1 MSSGEFIADLNA
13 LHLDPTVVS
22 DLIAYL
28 ADANAELVGVYAEG
42 ELETLAMI
50 AATGITPAGLISF
63 IVFNMTTIPCF
74 AAVATA
80 KAELA
85 KGKFAWTLLFWLAT
99 SFIASAVVY
108 TVLSAWWTVFIWA
121 VVAAIATVGIIHW
134 NKRKAV

>member
-1 MSSGEFIADLNA
+1 MADLNA
-13 LHLDPTVVS
+13 MHLDPVVIQ
-22 DLIAYL
+22 DLLAYL
-28 ADANAELVGVYAEG
+28 ADADAELIGSYADG

-80 KAELA
+80 KAELG
-85 KGKFAWTLLFWLAT
+85 KGKFAWTLVFWLAT
-99 SFIASAVVY
+99 SFVASAAVY
-108 TVLSAWWTVFIWA
+108 TILSVWWTAFIWA
-121 VVAAIATVGIIHW
+121 AVAAAVTVGILFW